1 MRPFCNIM
9 KRVLFFLF
17 LGYALALHAETIKLN
32 DGSLI
37 SGSILSQTEYTLN
50 LATSYGNITLNQREI
65 EQILPDKHR
74 IILKGGTQLIGV
86 ITDMDEFNLKL
97 QTEDGNIVNIDMP
110 QIVSVEAYD
119 YDRGENAQKELVE
132 KKQEQAAQVAAQTAT
147 VSGAAATHPATVEAE
162 GGLTFDSDINQ
173 VFGAQQATVV
183 NGQVVTPSA
192 QVQTATPKPM
202 TNEEAFL
209 KGVKTGEISQQD
221 YASAAKEELL
231 KKNQAKKTTKEPK
244 KRPSEK
250 SFYKYFALQAGV
262 MPTDL
267 KLDNSEQ
274 PGYTAGDQEDVGGS
288 GVAVSGKFLW
298 RIKDSNLWVGPQ
310 LGIANIPNNEFE
322 DKDPS
327 VAGNP
332 SFPDPKVKTSGM
344 ILDLGVAANYYIL
357 PSNKFSVYATAS
369 AGYEMLKLNYRGELN
384 STTINSDSVTGSLGL
399 GVETWFDD
407 LMLGLEVREVFAQRS
422 GRLKESSAANTVVQA
437 QFSWKF

>member
-1 MRPFCNIM
+1 M
-9 KRVLFFLF
+9 KRFFLFFL
-17 LGYALALHAETIKLN
+17 LCCALTLNAETIKLS

-50 LATSYGNITLNQREI
+50 LATSYGNVTLNQREI

-74 IILKGGTQLIGV
+74 IILKGGTQLVGV

-97 QTEDGNIVNIDMP
+97 QTDDGNIVNIDMP

-132 KKQEQAAQVAAQTAT
+132 KKQEQAAKTSAVTAASA
-147 VSGAAATHPATVEAE
+147 VSAGAAAATVEAE

-192 QVQTATPKPM
+192 KVQTAAPKTM
-202 TNEEAFL
+202 SEEEVFL
-209 KGVKTGEISQQD
+209 KGVKTGEISQED
-221 YASAAKEELL
+221 YAAAAKEELL
-231 KKNQAKKTTKEPK
+231 KKNKAPKKAKEPK

-262 MPTDL
+262 MSTDI
-267 KLDNSEQ
+267 KLDNSDQ
-274 PGYTAGDQEDVGGS
+274 AGYSQGEKEDVGGT

-298 RIKDSNLWVGPQ
+298 RVKDSNLWVGPK
-310 LGIANIPNNEFE
+310 LGIANIPNGEFA
-322 DKDPS
+322 DKDPA
-327 VAGNP
+327 VTPHPDA
-332 SFPDPKVKTSGM
+332 FPDPKVKTSGM
-344 ILDLGVAANYYIL
+344 ILDLGLAANYYII
-357 PSNKFSVYATAS
+357 PSNKWSLYATAS
-369 AGYEMLKLNYRGELN
+369 AGYEMLKLNYRGELH
-384 STTINSDSVTGSLGL
+384 STTVNSDSVTGSVGL
-399 GVETWFDD
+399 GVETWVDD

-422 GRLKESSAANTVVQA
+422 GRIKESSTMNTVIQA